1 MRIPFLL
8 GITVLAGAVLAAGA
22 TTINLT
28 PVADTGLRSNSPDS
42 NSGTATSLPIGV
54 SKNGSPVNRAL
65 LEFDLSGLPANAVIN
80 SATLNVSVTKDP
92 SGSVNYDL
100 NRMLTAWDESQ
111 ATWNNRLD
119 GVAWS
124 GGGGSAGT
132 DFSASASATT
142 SLSSGPCA
150 FSSAALASDVQF
162 WVSHPEMN
170 YGWVL
175 LADGEPSGSGE
186 QIGAREDPDTT
197 PTLTVDYSVPV
208 TPDAPLLTG
217 PMLTG
222 NAFHFSFNAQAGVAY
237 VVEYRHALNTG
248 SWNLLTNILAPGA
261 DTVIS
266 ITNLI
271 SGPASFYRVHTP

>member
-1 MRIPFLL
+1 MRAPFLL
-8 GITVLAGAVLAAGA
+8 ATTILAGAVVSAGA

-28 PVADTGLRSNSPDS
+28 PAADTGLRSNSPDG

-54 SKNGSPVNRAL
+54 AKSGSPVNRAL

-92 SGSVNYDL
+92 SGSVNYNL
-100 NRMLTAWDESQ
+100 NRMLTAWDESL

-132 DFSASASATT
+132 DFSATASATT
-142 SLSSGPCA
+142 SLAFGACA
-150 FSSAALASDVQF
+150 FSSGGLASDVQF
-162 WVSHPEMN
+162 WVSHPELN
-170 YGWVL
+170 FGWVL
-175 LADGEPSGSGE
+175 LAAGEPAGTGE
-186 QIGAREDPDTT
+186 QIGSREDPDNT

-208 TPDAPLLTG
+208 TPNAPLLTG

-222 NAFHFSFNAQAGVAY
+222 NTFHFSFNAQAGVAY

-248 SWNLLTNILAPGA
+248 SWNLLTNIPAPGA